1 MVKLINEHYSILEL
15 CYKQI
20 ISFENKLLDAQK
32 NILKTET
39 PCKWCYSFIFVLFVI
54 IICLRIYILG
64 GLLFNSLL
72 TH

>member
-20 ISFENKLLDAQK
+20 ISFKNKLLDAKRNSLK
-32 NILKTET
+32 NKM
-39 PCKWCYSFIFVLFVI
+39 PCTWCYCFIFVLFVI
-54 IICLRIYILG
+54 IICLRRYILG
-64 GLLFNSLL
+64 GLLVNRLL

>member
-15 CYKQI
+15 WFKQF

-32 NILKTET
+32 NLLKTKT
-39 PCKWCYSFIFVLFVI
+39 PCKWCYYFIFVLLLI
-54 IICLRIYILG
+54 IICLRNYILG